1 MRCQWKRGCQLIVV
15 TMFLTTTACTS
26 QEGRWYTQAQVE
38 TGRQVFKLNCAVCHG
53 EMAQGTA
60 EWRSRDASGNLP
72 PPPLNG
78 TAHVWHHPMSVLLRT
93 IERGGIP
100 LGGTMPGFGN
110 QLSDAEKRMAIAYFQ
125 SFWSE
130 AIYRDWL
137 GRGGLN

>member
-1 MRCQWKRGCQLIVV
+1 
-15 TMFLTTTACTS
+15 
-26 QEGRWYTQAQVE
+26 
-38 TGRQVFKLNCAVCHG
+38 
-53 EMAQGTA
+53 
-60 EWRSRDASGNLP
+60 
-72 PPPLNG
+72 
-78 TAHVWHHPMSVLLRT
+78 MSVLLRT